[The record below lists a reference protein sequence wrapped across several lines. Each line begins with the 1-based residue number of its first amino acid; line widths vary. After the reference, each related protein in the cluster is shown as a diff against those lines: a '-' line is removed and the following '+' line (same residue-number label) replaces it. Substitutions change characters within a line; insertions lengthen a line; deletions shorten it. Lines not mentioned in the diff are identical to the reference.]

1 MVVPLPGR
9 DVGAP
14 GSLSVLLVEDMAP
27 RRRPRRAPQPLWQE
41 AHEIP
46 VCKQQVLLVP
56 GGRTRS
62 PQPTVPAHGLSSG
75 LSLASH
81 WCPDHEVEGSFRA

>member
-27 RRRPRRAPQPLWQE
+27 RRRPRLAPQPLWQE
-41 AHEIP
+41 AH
-46 VCKQQVLLVP
+46 
-56 GGRTRS
+56 
-62 PQPTVPAHGLSSG
+62 
-75 LSLASH
+75 
-81 WCPDHEVEGSFRA
+81 

>member
-27 RRRPRRAPQPLWQE
+27 RRRPRLAPQPLWQE
-41 AHEIP
+41 AHYT
-46 VCKQQVLLVP
+46 KSLK
-56 GGRTRS
+56 
-62 PQPTVPAHGLSSG
+62 PAPRFITTAYLG
-75 LSLASH
+75 
-81 WCPDHEVEGSFRA
+81 WD